1 MKFLRFLPVF
11 FLVSC
16 ITFINYVYAQT
27 KIGVIDTNKIVEKC
41 TAYVQ
46 AKKVIEDEF
55 SKSEKEAGEM
65 QEKFSKRV
73 EDLENKKN
81 IMSAKEYNKKREE
94 LNKEAQILQKKFY
107 DKRIN
112 LDKEFNNINK
122 TLNDSLIDIVKNLSE
137 KNHITVTIHKGMV
150 FYSDDSTEITDEVI
164 SEVNKRLKSI
174 DVNLPQ
180 SKDSDSK

>member
-1 MKFLRFLPVF
+1 M
-11 FLVSC
+11 
-16 ITFINYVYAQT
+16 
-27 KIGVIDTNKIVEKC
+27 
-41 TAYVQ
+41 
-46 AKKVIEDEF
+46 
-55 SKSEKEAGEM
+55 
-65 QEKFSKRV
+65 
-73 EDLENKKN
+73 
-81 IMSAKEYNKKREE
+81 
-94 LNKEAQILQKKFY
+94 NKEAQILQKKFY

-137 KNHITVTIHKGMV
+137 KNHITVTIDKGMV